1 MGALRLAMCCS
12 KYCIRLYL
20 VVCFV
25 CVRDVRKR
33 VWWLPMVMMVESWSD
48 SISMFNFNFTDSES
62 GEEML

>member
-1 MGALRLAMCCS
+1 MVF

-33 VWWLPMVMMVESWSD
+33 VWWLPMVMMVESWSVV
-48 SISMFNFNFTDSES
+48 TEA
-62 GEEML
+62 EEKKTFLFVKMKYLTV